1 MAKKGENM
9 TTQTEVSKG
18 LKFVWGARLRFQV
31 EGSKLRAE
39 GSKLWAEGDK
49 LRAEGSKLRAEGD
62 KLWAEGD
69 KLRAEGGKLW
79 AEAVIE
85 FVGNVKLEWKYV
97 ESKDAYSCT
106 LEDGTVFEP

>member
-18 LKFVWGARLRFQV
+18 LKFVWGVRLRFQ
-31 EGSKLRAE
+31 
-39 GSKLWAEGDK
+39 
-49 LRAEGSKLRAEGD
+49 AEGSKLRAEGD